1 MKKPIRFQF
10 SIATLLALVAVSAV
24 AAHWSATKCRV
35 ALAEETLD
43 AARSGYNAGV
53 KSEEAIFRA
62 SVDLLHAQ
70 LAVPFCDRK
79 AAFSAH
85 IERMT
90 VLEQNIRNL
99 PLVALVG
106 GDPGE
111 FRRECDEKANEI
123 FAWCK
128 EGERWRDEAFPK

>member
-1 MKKPIRFQF
+1 MRKTIRFQF
-10 SIATLLALVAVSAV
+10 SIATLLAIVAVSAV
-24 AAHWSATKCRV
+24 AAHWYATKRRV
-35 ALAEETLD
+35 ALAQETLD
-43 AARSGYNAGV
+43 AARSGYNAGM
-53 KSEEAIFRA
+53 KTEEAIYRA

-85 IERMT
+85 IERMSA
-90 VLEQNIRNL
+90 LEQRVRNL

-111 FRRECDEKANEI
+111 FRRECDEKANAI
-123 FAWCK
+123 LAWCK